1 MGQFLSQL
9 GPLNQYEVN
18 DVETKT
24 QLSSTWVRW
33 PQFKGYPTIFPLSN
47 YLSYTVNVIDCWLH
61 FYFLFFFFM
70 DGDTFPFEEQIEY
83 RGTKTSWYLN

>member
-9 GPLNQYEVN
+9 GPLKQYEVN

-33 PQFKGYPTIFPLSN
+33 PQFKGYPAIFPLSN
-47 YLSYTVNVIDCWLH
+47 CLSYTVKVMDCWLH
-61 FYFLFFFFM
+61 FFIFFSPM
-70 DGDTFPFEEQIEY
+70 DDDSLPFEELIDY

>member
-1 MGQFLSQL
+1 MERIQNMKIVMGQFLSQS

-33 PQFKGYPTIFPLSN
+33 PQFKGYPDIFPLSN
-47 YLSYTVNVIDCWLH
+47 YLSYTAKVMDCWLH
-61 FYFLFFFFM
+61 FYLFL
-70 DGDTFPFEEQIEY
+70 T
-83 RGTKTSWYLN
+83 